1 MPNSTKS
8 PATADISRAQTRPLV
23 QLNRRDLLGATAALG
38 ATVAMGGL
46 LPSGT
51 ARAAT
56 PKKGGFMKLASHHGA
71 TTDTLDPGLLTNGYQ
86 WMIQFA
92 IANTLTETLA
102 DGSLGPSLA
111 TEWSANA
118 DASVWTF
125 ELRKG
130 VEFHNGKTMDA
141 QDVVDSINHHRAED
155 LASFVKPLVDQ
166 ISDIKTDGKNR
177 VIFHLTGGNADF
189 PVTMTSAG
197 FTIFPSD
204 GNGRIDW
211 RGGVGTG
218 GYVLKRYD
226 AGVVAELER
235 NPNYW
240 NPDRAHADQIEML
253 AITDPAARVNA
264 LMTGAVHAIDSVELK
279 VVKRLAQAPGIH
291 VEETSGS
298 LHYTFPMLSKTAP
311 FDDVHVRQALKHAID
326 REEMLK
332 KILQG
337 HGSIGN
343 DTPIGPSYRYF
354 ADDIE
359 RLPYDPDKARWHL
372 KQAGHD
378 SISLN
383 LSAAEAAF
391 TGAVDAA
398 VLYKEHARAAGIDI
412 NVVREPNDGYWSNVW
427 LKKPWCACYWGGY
440 TTESEMFLTGYA
452 PGAAWNDTQ
461 WDDEEFNKLMTA
473 GRTETNDETRREI
486 YRDMQIILRDRGGV
500 VVPCFANDVL
510 ARSDAVQ
517 HGELASD
524 GAFDGRRVAERWW
537 VA

>member
-1 MPNSTKS
+1 MSNSTKS
-8 PATADISRAQTRPLV
+8 PAFGTTPGAETGFGRQFT
-23 QLNRRDLLGATAALG
+23 RRDLLGSSAVLGATAAL
-38 ATVAMGGL
+38 AGL
-46 LPSGT
+46 LPSAK

-56 PKKGGFMKLASHHGA
+56 PKKGGHMKLASAHGA
-71 TTDTLDPGLLTNGYQ
+71 TTDTLNPGLLPNGYQ
-86 WMIQFA
+86 WMVQFA

-130 VEFHNGKTMDA
+130 VEFHNGKTMEA
-141 QDVVDSINHHRAED
+141 QDVIDSFNHHRAED

-166 ISDIKTDGKNR
+166 ITDIKTDGKHR
-177 VIFHLTGGNADF
+177 VIFHLSGGNADF
-189 PVTMTSAG
+189 PVTTTSAG

-204 GNGRIDW
+204 GNGHINWQD
-211 RGGVGTG
+211 GNGTG
-218 GYVLKRYD
+218 GYKLKRYD
-226 AGVVAELER
+226 PGVVAELER

-240 NPDRAHADQIEML
+240 NPDRAHADQITML
-253 AITDPAARVNA
+253 VIADPSARVNA
-264 LMTGAVHAIDSVELK
+264 LMTGVVHAIDSVELK
-279 VVKRLAQAPGIH
+279 VLDRLAKTPGIN

-298 LHYTFPMLSKTAP
+298 LHYTFPMLTKTAP
-311 FDDVHVRQALKHAID
+311 FDDVHVRQALKHAIN
-326 REEMLK
+326 REEMLS

-343 DTPIGPSYRYF
+343 DNPIGPSYRYF
-354 ADDIE
+354 ADDID

-378 SISLN
+378 SIAVK
-383 LSAAEAAF
+383 LSAADAAF
-391 TGAVDAA
+391 SGAVDAA
-398 VLYKEHARAAGIDI
+398 VLYKEHARPAGIDI
-412 NVVREPNDGYWSNVW
+412 QVVREPNDGYWSNVW

-461 WDDEEFNKLMTA
+461 WDDEEFNKLMAA
-473 GRTETNDETRREI
+473 GRTETNPEIRREI
-486 YRDMQIILRDRGGV
+486 YRDMQIILRDRGGA

-517 HGELASD
+517 HDELAAD
-524 GAFDGRRVAERWW
+524 GAMDGRRIAERWW

>member
-1 MPNSTKS
+1 MSNSTSKSGSGSWNS
-8 PATADISRAQTRPLV
+8 PAPRG
-23 QLNRRDLLGATAALG
+23 QLTRRDMLGSTVALGATAALAG
-38 ATVAMGGL
+38 M
-46 LPSGT
+46 LPAGK

-56 PKKGGFMKLASHHGA
+56 PKKGGHMKLASHHGA
-71 TTDTLDPGLLTNGYQ
+71 TTDTLNPGLLTNGYQ
-86 WMIQFA
+86 WMIQYA
-92 IANTLTETLA
+92 IASTLTETLA
-102 DGSLGPSLA
+102 DGTLGPSLA
-111 TEWSANA
+111 TSWESNP

-125 ELRKG
+125 DLRKG
-130 VEFHNGKTMDA
+130 VEFHNGKTFDA
-141 QDVVDSINHHRAED
+141 QDVVDSVNFHRSED

-166 ISDIKTDGKNR
+166 ITDIKTDGKYR
-177 VIFHLTGGNADF
+177 VAFHLVGGNADF
-189 PVTMTSAG
+189 PVTMSSAG
-197 FTIFPSD
+197 FTIFQSD
-204 GNGRIDW
+204 GNGGILW
-211 RGGVGTG
+211 RDGIGTG
-218 GYVLKRYD
+218 GYTLKRYD
-226 AGVVAELER
+226 PGVAAELEKF
-235 NPNYW
+235 PNYW
-240 NPDRAHADQIEML
+240 NDERAHAASIEML

-279 VVKRLAQAPGIH
+279 IVDRLAKAPGIH

-311 FDDVHVRQALKHAID
+311 FDDLHVRQAVKHAID

-332 KILQG
+332 KILRG

-343 DTPIGPSYRYF
+343 DNPIGPSYRYF
-354 ADDIE
+354 AEDID

-378 SISLN
+378 SLAVN

-391 TGAVDAA
+391 SGAVDAA
-398 VLYKEHARAAGIDI
+398 VLYKEQARPAGIDI
-412 NVVREPNDGYWSNVW
+412 TVVREPNDGYWSDVW

-473 GRTETNDETRREI
+473 GRTETNPETRREI
-486 YRDMQIILRDRGGV
+486 YRDMQIILRDRGGA

-510 ARSDAVQ
+510 ARSEAVQ